1 MQNKAITGRFS
12 KNERLAFTLIELMIV
27 IAIIGILSGLSMG
40 IAGYARRKAQ
50 EGKARGEIEKLQYVL
65 QNYLMENGTYPVL
78 LALPDLTNMFPAD
91 VDLID
96 PWKEDYVYVRTS
108 ASGFRLYSKGIDCKD
123 GNNEDNAD
131 NIEAGR

>member
-50 EGKARGEIEKLQYVL
+50 EGKARGEIEKIQYVL
-65 QNYLMENGTYPVL
+65 QDYLMENGTYPANL
-78 LALPDLTNMFPAD
+78 SFIEEMMPDD
-91 VDLID
+91 VDTQD
-96 PWKEDYVYVRTS
+96 PWKNDYVYVRTS
-108 ASGFRLYSKGIDCKD
+108 TSGFRLYSKGIDGKD
-123 GNNEDNAD
+123 GTDEDNAD